1 MLVTS
6 RKQLLKHF
14 IKGLLVYGRLVN
26 AEAKATSVIN
36 NYGYSLLVEIYIQL
50 NLLMDCLEAIFEMIY
65 NTTDNTGSNHIGG
78 MYKVT
83 GYGDYLP
90 SNDWYALMEDGDI
103 VEQ

>member
-1 MLVTS
+1 
-6 RKQLLKHF
+6 
-14 IKGLLVYGRLVN
+14 
-26 AEAKATSVIN
+26 
-36 NYGYSLLVEIYIQL
+36 
-50 NLLMDCLEAIFEMIY
+50 MIY

-103 VEQ
+103 RRTMITFDNNLIGPFANTSTWSCSSRQMA